1 MCDCLRKRIVLSGY
15 QRVRDRY
22 GLVHIVTYVDLR
34 RESYVPDVY
43 VHFDRDVLSLR
54 LYDDQ
59 KVIAQVMSALAALG
73 YGGNPF
79 ERAELGLQGRDYI
92 VLEGGREFGAFAA
105 ERFDWRD
112 LGKSLSA
119 A

>member
-1 MCDCLRKRIVLSGY
+1 
-15 QRVRDRY
+15 
-22 GLVHIVTYVDLR
+22 
-34 RESYVPDVY
+34 
-43 VHFDRDVLSLR
+43 
-54 LYDDQ
+54 
-59 KVIAQVMSALAALG
+59 MSALAALG